1 MRVYVY
7 VNVYIYIYI
16 YICICAVEKFKS
28 PPIYSQTNGRQD
40 DNSQRGAI
48 PPRWERVGFGL
59 LSGSNGFDIRGTR
72 AALFSEKTS
81 SEAVPV
87 PMFGMISGEGHIRG
101 TRFKLH
107 RSKDFTQT

>member
-1 MRVYVY
+1 MYCMRVYVY
-7 VNVYIYIYI
+7 VNVYIYVFVLLKNSSHHQYI
-16 YICICAVEKFKS
+16 PKPMAARMIIHKEVLYHQGGKGF
-28 PPIYSQTNGRQD
+28 
-40 DNSQRGAI
+40 
-48 PPRWERVGFGL
+48 GFGL

>member
-1 MRVYVY
+1 MYMYCMRVYVY
-7 VNVYIYIYI
+7 VNVYIYI

-59 LSGSNGFDIRGTR
+59 LSGSNGFDIGGTR
-72 AALFSEKTS
+72 AALFPIVR
-81 SEAVPV
+81 AP
-87 PMFGMISGEGHIRG
+87 F
-101 TRFKLH
+101 
-107 RSKDFTQT
+107 